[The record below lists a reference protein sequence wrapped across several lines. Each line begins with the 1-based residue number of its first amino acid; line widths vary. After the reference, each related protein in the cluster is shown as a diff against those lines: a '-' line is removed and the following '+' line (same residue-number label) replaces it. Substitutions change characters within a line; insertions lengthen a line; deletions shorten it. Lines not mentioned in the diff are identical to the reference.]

1 MNKMKPLDLRV
12 KKLLPL
18 TLLAFCA
25 AFLLSGCDLA
35 ALLANDTITVTAYVL
50 QSDHTATTDPASYVI
65 VTLSG
70 DSAGTQT
77 GYYSGISGG
86 YAVYIIPEFKKLKD
100 GSYTITADYW
110 GKLSLG
116 FKGYA
121 EVSTSI
127 DLPSNGSSDASVS
140 LTFP

>member
-1 MNKMKPLDLRV
+1 MKPLDLRV

-65 VTLSG
+65 VTLNG
-70 DSAGTQT
+70 DSAETQT
-77 GYYSGISGG
+77 GYYSGINGL
-86 YAVYIIPEFKKLKD
+86 YAVYFIPEFKKLKD

-110 GKLSLG
+110 GKAIVG
-116 FKGYA
+116 FLGYA

-127 DLPSNGSSDASVS
+127 DLPSNGSSDALVS